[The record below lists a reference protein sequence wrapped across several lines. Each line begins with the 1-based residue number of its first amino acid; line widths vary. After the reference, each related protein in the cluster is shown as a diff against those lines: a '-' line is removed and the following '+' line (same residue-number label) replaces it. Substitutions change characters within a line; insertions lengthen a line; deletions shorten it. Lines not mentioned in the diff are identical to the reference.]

1 MGLLVAIEGIDGSGK
16 GTQAALLC
24 ERLKQAGRRT
34 TLFSFPRY
42 QQTHFGRMVGQ
53 FLNGRFG
60 SLADAHPFLVSLLYA
75 GDRLESKSVLQQA
88 LAEHDVVICDRFV
101 PSNIAHQGAK
111 RHGAERQELVDW
123 ILTVE
128 HEVYGLPRPDAV
140 LFLEL
145 PVPDARRLIALKAQ
159 RTYTDKAA
167 DLQEADG
174 TYLEE
179 VRQVYLDLAAREP
192 GWMQIPSL
200 ADGQLRSV
208 ESIGDDLFAAVEHL
222 LTTAKVPPAVPLTEL
237 GASRR
242 RWIDGELQPWCR
254 TAPLVEL
261 KKAELDWTN
270 LAGQVPADQTL
281 WRWAWSR
288 FPDLVHP
295 DLGLNETYPVRLH
308 LKDGTSVVGYP
319 DSRQSRQGSL
329 VLTRRSPAG
338 AWESLGPWP
347 IDDVV
352 SAVRVAADAF

>member
-24 ERLKQAGRRT
+24 ERLKQAGRRA

-75 GDRLESKSVLQQA
+75 GDRLESKAVLLQA
-88 LAEHDVVICDRFV
+88 LAEHDVVVCDRYV

-111 RHGAERQELVDW
+111 VQGTERQELVDW

-128 HEVYGLPRPDAV
+128 HEVYGLPRPNAV

-145 PVPDARRLIALKAQ
+145 PVREAQRLIAMKAQ
-159 RTYTDKAA
+159 RAYTDKAA

-174 TYLEE
+174 VYLEE
-179 VRQVYLDLAAREP
+179 VRQVYLNLAGREA
-192 GWMQIPSL
+192 GWVRIPSL
-200 ADGQLRSV
+200 AEGQLRSV
-208 ESIGDDLFAAVEHL
+208 DSIGDDLFAEVERL
-222 LTTAKVPPAVPLTEL
+222 LAAPPTTAPRPLETL

-242 RWIDGELQPWCR
+242 RWIDEELQPWCR
-254 TAPLVEL
+254 TAPMVEL
-261 KKAELDWTN
+261 KKAELDWMN
-270 LAGQVPADQTL
+270 FAGQAPADQTL

-295 DLGLNETYPVRLH
+295 ELGLNETYPVRLH
-308 LKDGTSVVGYP
+308 LRDGTSVVGYP
-319 DSRQSRQGSL
+319 DSRQSGEGKL
-329 VLTRRSPAG
+329 VLTRRSSEG
-338 AWESLGPWP
+338 NWESLGPWS
-347 IDDVV
+347 IDDVH
-352 SAVRVAADAF
+352 SAVRIAADAF